1 MSLSRSKEG
10 VLNRKQS
17 GVGTLFHFSTRLKFF
32 YCYAVQCK
40 EALFIFTRILSLN
53 SEFEFSAYIF
63 RADFCS
69 CMHLKTLQPEDG
81 GQLTRTQPECFID
94 SVLRARTPSTASRL
108 HACSC
113 SRNIKNHSNLP
124 HFTSHTD
131 LFLSSLKSI
140 VFDDLFLGMLSK

>member
-1 MSLSRSKEG
+1 MCWHTFSLLHSAKI
-10 VLNRKQS
+10 
-17 GVGTLFHFSTRLKFF
+17 F

-108 HACSC
+108 RACSS
-113 SRNIKNHSNLP
+113 SRNIKKSFE
-124 HFTSHTD
+124 FTSFYFTYGS
-131 LFLSSLKSI
+131 LSIVSLKYH
-140 VFDDLFLGMLSK
+140 F